1 MMKRL
6 LNLLGSVVI
15 HSVILGAAWSQPP
28 PPPDTKEPRQAGEA
42 IPSRGESSSQPSD
55 GLTGA
60 SDRPQLPVEPHWKRL
75 SPKDPVWL
83 DKPNRTVIVGGQV
96 CHREGPIEMFACPRD
111 TKEYESVVVV
121 DCKSFMVHAAL
132 LAVGA
137 QPGRPVEFLPE
148 YRAAEGP
155 ITDVT
160 VEWLDD
166 QGERRSVPAQEWVK
180 DHQTGK
186 AMNHDWVFAGSG
198 FWVDE
203 ETGDRHYH
211 AEGGELICVS
221 NFSTA
226 TLDLPIRS
234 SQANAELMFV
244 AFAEK
249 IPSLGTP
256 VYLKLTPRLPG
267 HGTSKNESTAKSAT
281 SGAASSSPDVK

>member
-1 MMKRL
+1 MMRTSS
-6 LNLLGSVVI
+6 LLGSIVVFC
-15 HSVILGAAWSQPP
+15 LLLDAAWSQPP
-28 PPPDTKEPRQAGEA
+28 APAVKKDVPVAQGTATPTPKDGPVESPVDG
-42 IPSRGESSSQPSD
+42 PSSPG
-55 GLTGA
+55 
-60 SDRPQLPVEPHWKRL
+60 RPQLPVQPHWKRL

-83 DKPNRTVIVGGQV
+83 DKSQKTVIVGGQI

-137 QPGRPVEFLPE
+137 EPGRPVEFLPE

-155 ITDVT
+155 IIDVT
-160 VEWLDD
+160 AEWIDE
-166 QGERRSVPAQEWVK
+166 QGKPQHVRAQEWVK
-180 DHQTGK
+180 DHRTGK
-186 AMNHDWVFAGSG
+186 AMDHDWVFAGSG

-234 SQANAELMFV
+234 SQANAELLFV
-244 AFAEK
+244 AFGEK
-249 IPSLGTP
+249 IPPLGTP
-256 VYLKLTPRLPG
+256 VHLKLTPRPRQQVEPS
-267 HGTSKNESTAKSAT
+267 GTAT
-281 SGAASSSPDVK
+281 EKLGNP